1 MLLTKFLVRNHNYLV
16 ECKLRENI
24 LLIVFRFCSECK
36 SKVLK
41 AYSILAGDI
50 DGDSEKG

>member
-1 MLLTKFLVRNHNYLV
+1 MIGKKEQVYGITISSFP
-16 ECKLRENI
+16 
-24 LLIVFRFCSECK
+24 FRFCSECK

-41 AYSILAGDI
+41 AYSILAGDT